1 MVHRE
6 RWEKDGLCEEEMFCG
21 PQGLDVGGKRQEVLR
36 TPRLDFRVPGF
47 ENPQSKRG
55 HLN

>member
-1 MVHRE
+1 MEHRE

-36 TPRLDFRVPGF
+36 TPRFDFRVPGF